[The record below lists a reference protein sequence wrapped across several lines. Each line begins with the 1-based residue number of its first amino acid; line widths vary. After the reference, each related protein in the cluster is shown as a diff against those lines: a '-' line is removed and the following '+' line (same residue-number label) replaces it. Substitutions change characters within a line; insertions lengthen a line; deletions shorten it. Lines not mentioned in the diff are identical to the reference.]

1 MSFFNIVAATSENTV
16 VTEYIPEQRT
26 AEAYQSEAELEKE
39 FIRRLG
45 ELGYEYLTIHK
56 EDDLIVNL
64 RAQIERLNG
73 YTFTDSEW
81 KRFFA
86 EYIANANEGIVE
98 KTKTIQEDSVK
109 NLKRDDGSTKNI
121 TLIDKKNIHNKR
133 HRVLLTIPMECRQPN
148 SQIDNLCSFFVLK

>member
-1 MSFFNIVAATSENTV
+1 MSYFNIVAATTENTV

-56 EDDLIVNL
+56 EDDLIANL

-81 KRFFA
+81 KRFFT

-109 NLKRDDGSTKNI
+109 VLKRDDGTSKNI
-121 TLIDKKNIHNKR
+121 TLIDKKNIHNN
-133 HRVLLTIPMECRQPN
+133 LLVHLPIYIPSTAKN
-148 SQIDNLCSFFVLK
+148 TS